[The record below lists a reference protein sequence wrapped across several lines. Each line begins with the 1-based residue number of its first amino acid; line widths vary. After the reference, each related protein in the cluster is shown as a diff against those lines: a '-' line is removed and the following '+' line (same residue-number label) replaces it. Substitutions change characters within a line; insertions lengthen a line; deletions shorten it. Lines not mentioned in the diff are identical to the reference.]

1 MKNNLS
7 EIRKIV
13 RSVLSENLTLRDL
26 TLSDLESVA
35 SPIKLR
41 GGIDQLNVSLP
52 NADVVGSLTRIDL
65 NSEFAQRNLDY
76 YKETLVDKLKDDS
89 ILDSTVILN
98 PEEVWYNKVVID
110 NEDLKRKRRPSLKES
125 DLRQAI
131 REVMEEAFWT
141 DSDWDDFISKGV
153 LGDDAKKRSELKGD
167 IEYYLDSESFSLK
180 DSVEYIINMAK
191 KIYPGS
197 DEYDLVDLSKS
208 VLMDIERGDDLIDS
222 TKRDKAV
229 KVYDEF
235 DYMYQKVNEVVSA
248 VADTPQDDQ
257 IDVQE
262 GKKKS
267 KKKKKKS
274 RKPKDVGY
282 PYVMSVPTGII
293 HSFDYGVSDAGSDGG
308 GGGE

>member
-13 RSVLSENLTLRDL
+13 RNVLSENLTLRDL

-52 NADVVGSLTRIDL
+52 NADVGSLTRIDL

-76 YKETLVDKLKDDS
+76 YKDSLVDKLGDDS
-89 ILDSTVILN
+89 ILDSTVTLN
-98 PEEVWYNKVVID
+98 PEEVWFNKVVID
-110 NEDLKRKRRPSLKES
+110 NEDLERKRRPSLEES
-125 DLRQAI
+125 DLRQTI
-131 REVMEEAFWT
+131 RNVMEEAFWT
-141 DSDWDDFISKGV
+141 DSDWSKYLVNDDGEKINQ
-153 LGDDAKKRSELKGD
+153 LKNKIVNH
-167 IEYYLDSESFSLK
+167 IE
-180 DSVEYIINMAK
+180 
-191 KIYPGS
+191 S
-197 DEYDLVDLSKS
+197 DEFKKSEAVDHIVNSLASGMYPDKNEYELVDLSK
-208 VLMDIERGDDLIDS
+208 VALEELKYDLINKEVIEDILS
-222 TKRDKAV
+222 D
-229 KVYDEF
+229 F

-248 VADTPQDDQ
+248 VADTPEDDQ